1 MLEQAITEWRN
12 AALAEGE
19 RNMLRR
25 MAAQRFG
32 AAAGDAL
39 GTLLGEAADMRRL
52 AAIGGLLFDCA
63 SADELLRRS
72 GGVLTGAQP
81 GA

>member
-1 MLEQAITEWRN
+1 MLERAITEWRN

-19 RNMLRR
+19 RTMLRQL
-25 MAAQRFG
+25 AAQRFG
-32 AAAGDAL
+32 VAAGDAL

-52 AAIGGLLFDCA
+52 AAIGSLLFDCA
-63 SADELLRRS
+63 SADELLSRS
-72 GGVLTGAQP
+72 GGVLNGQP